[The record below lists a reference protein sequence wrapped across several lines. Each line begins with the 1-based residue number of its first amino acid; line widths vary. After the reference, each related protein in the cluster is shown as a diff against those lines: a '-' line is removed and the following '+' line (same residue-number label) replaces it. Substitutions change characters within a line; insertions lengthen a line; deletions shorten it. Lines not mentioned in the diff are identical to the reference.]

1 MKYFHFVTF
10 LFLFSSFNLSSQVS
24 ITGYSTFAIGAEITL
39 FKNISGEFRIYTNEI
54 LDETNMEVQF
64 YHGFKSGKYHQI
76 RIGAGI
82 NGNLFLGEVY
92 SLQVP
97 LQLHIFPLQD
107 LKRLAFVIEFA
118 PQWTIGNVLGT
129 DTLIL
134 RNLWGVRYSFGG
146 E

>member
-1 MKYFHFVTF
+1 MKIICF
-10 LFLFSSFNLSSQVS
+10 LVILFCFCYSDVSSQLT
-24 ITGYSTFAIGAEITL
+24 ITGYSTFAIGAETKL
-39 FKNISGEFRIYTNEI
+39 YKNLSGEFRIYTNEI
-54 LDETNMEVQF
+54 LDETSMEVQF
-64 YHGFKSGKYHQI
+64 YHGFKSAKYHQI

-82 NGNLFLGEVY
+82 NGNLFLGEVS

-107 LKRLAFVIEFA
+107 FKRLAFVIEFA
-118 PQWTIGNVLGT
+118 PQWAIGNVLGT

>member
-24 ITGYSTFAIGAEITL
+24 ITGYSTFAIGAETKL
-39 FKNISGEFRIYTNEI
+39 YKNLHGEFRIYTNEI
-54 LDETNMEVQF
+54 LEESNMEVQF
-64 YHGFKSGKYHQI
+64 YYGFTPRKYHQI
-76 RIGAGI
+76 RLGAGM
-82 NGNLFLGEVY
+82 NGNIFNGEVNAV
-92 SLQVP
+92 QFPV
-97 LQLHIFPLQD
+97 QLIIFPLQD
-107 LKRLAFVIEFA
+107 LKRLAFVIEVT
-118 PQWTIGNVLGT
+118 PQWLTLDELSP

>member
-1 MKYFHFVTF
+1 MKM
-10 LFLFSSFNLSSQVS
+10 VS
-24 ITGYSTFAIGAEITL
+24 IFVLFVCFCTFSANAQLSVTGYSIFALGAETKVYKKL
-39 FKNISGEFRIYTNEI
+39 SGEFRIYTNDI
-54 LDETNMEVQF
+54 LYDSNMEVQF
-64 YHGFKSGKYHQI
+64 YYGFAPRKYHQI
-76 RIGAGI
+76 RLGAGV
-82 NGNLFLGEVY
+82 NGNLFYGELNTV
-92 SLQVP
+92 QFP

-118 PQWTIGNVLGT
+118 PQWLAFDELSP

>member
-24 ITGYSTFAIGAEITL
+24 ITGYSTFAIGAETKL
-39 FKNISGEFRIYTNEI
+39 YKNLHGEFRVYTNDI
-54 LDETNMEVQF
+54 LNDSNMEVQF
-64 YHGFKSGKYHQI
+64 YYGFTPSKYHQI

-97 LQLHIFPLQD
+97 LQLHIFPFQD
-107 LKRLAFVIEFA
+107 FKRLAFVIEFA

>member
-1 MKYFHFVTF
+1 MKIIHFLVL
-10 LFLFSSFNLSSQVS
+10 LFCFCFSDVSSQLT
-24 ITGYSTFAIGAEITL
+24 ITGYSTFAIGAETKL
-39 FKNISGEFRIYTNEI
+39 YKNLSGEFRIYTNEI

-64 YHGFKSGKYHQI
+64 YHGFKSTKYHQI

-97 LQLHIFPLQD
+97 LQLHIFPFQD
-107 LKRLAFVIEFA
+107 FKRLAFVIEFA
-118 PQWTIGNVLGT
+118 PQWTNGNVLGT

>member
-24 ITGYSTFAIGAEITL
+24 ITGYSTFAIGAETKL
-39 FKNISGEFRIYTNEI
+39 YKNLHGEFRVYTNDI
-54 LDETNMEVQF
+54 LYDSNMEVQF
-64 YHGFKSGKYHQI
+64 YHGFKSAKYHQI

-97 LQLHIFPLQD
+97 LQLHIFPFQD
-107 LKRLAFVIEFA
+107 FKRLAFVIEFA